1 MALAFENQ
9 IEIIEVM
16 EGFLINSRPPE
27 EIRDQLDLNYRIE
40 NQCVIVF
47 EIRPKWNNPTEKI
60 ECKIAKATYI
70 QKDTTWAVFW
80 FMSDMKWH
88 GYKPNLKVK
97 SLKEFIKV
105 INEDKH
111 GCFWG

>member
-1 MALAFENQ
+1 MALAFENE

-27 EIRDQLDLNYRIE
+27 EIRDQLDLSYKIE
-40 NQCVIVF
+40 NQSVIVF
-47 EIRPKWNNPTEKI
+47 EIRPVWNNPTEKI

-88 GYKPNLKVK
+88 GYKPNSKVK
-97 SLKEFIKV
+97 NLKEFIK
-105 INEDKH
+105 IIEEDKH

>member
-1 MALAFENQ
+1 MALAFENE

-27 EIRDQLDLNYRIE
+27 EIRDQLDLSYKIE
-40 NQCVIVF
+40 NQSVIVF
-47 EIRPKWNNPTEKI
+47 EIRPVWNNPTQKI

-70 QKDTTWAVFW
+70 QKDTIWALFW
-80 FMSDMKWH
+80 YMSDMKWH
-88 GYKPNLKVK
+88 SYKPHPKVK
-97 SLKEFIKV
+97 NLKEFIK
-105 INEDKH
+105 IIQEDKH

>member
-1 MALAFENQ
+1 MALAFENE

-27 EIRDQLDLNYRIE
+27 EIRDQLDLSYKIE
-40 NQCVIVF
+40 NQSVIVF
-47 EIRPKWNNPTEKI
+47 EIRPVWNNPTEKI

-88 GYKPNLKVK
+88 GYKPNSKVK
-97 SLKEFIKV
+97 SLMEFIK
-105 INEDKH
+105 IIEEDKH